1 MNQFKPASSTEKS
14 FFSEEPM
21 FLYDYKSLQIID
33 VNSCALDKYGFT
45 KNELLDKKI
54 TELGSRISVEAD
66 RKSGS
71 DLIDPQSVWNHLK
84 KDGSQFTVQLTT
96 HLFSYEG
103 KPVKLAIAH
112 DIGDK
117 LDQLKNNPYLFP
129 RIETRS
135 GNFPL
140 AIIEWDG
147 ELRVREWSGKAKEIF
162 GWGSAEV
169 LNRNLFEIGII
180 PDSIK
185 DATLENIRKL
195 TGDKLSFF
203 TTESEHLTKDGSTIY
218 CLWHNSAVY
227 DEFGQLMSV
236 YSIVY
241 DISANK
247 EAESKLIES
256 EQRFRV
262 LTEAS
267 LVGVYMVQDMM
278 FRYVN
283 PRFCDILGYT
293 EEELLNKKD
302 PMDLI
307 HKDDAKK
314 LMQLREKWF
323 NSEIDSFELD
333 FRAIAKSGRIIE
345 VRVFGSRILIIN
357 KAAVIGVVLDQTTQM
372 EAISN
377 FKESVESYRD
387 LFDSIGDAIYIQD
400 ETGKFMEVNQ
410 GAVEMYGYD
419 KGYFPGKNPA
429 DLSAPGKVDLEQ
441 TKELFEKAL
450 KGEPQRFEWWG
461 KRKNGE
467 IFPKEIRLTPG
478 KYFGQDVV
486 IAVARDVTE
495 QFEQQTELRHN
506 EILFRQLFQNA
517 PIGIAMLDEHKDIHM
532 INHGFEEIFGFKEEE
547 IKGLAIDQVIVPD
560 DKIQEASELSHS
572 KTTFEVSSRRKTK
585 DGSLIDVVIYG
596 VPVLIDGK
604 TKAIYGIYVD
614 ITDRKHAE
622 EQVLA
627 SLKEKEVLLAEIHHR
642 VKNNLAVITGLL
654 ELQSYN
660 TVNDDARRALKDSQF
675 RINSMALIHEKLYQS
690 ENLSQIS
697 FDVYINE
704 LAQFITK
711 SQTPEGKKIGIEVD
725 ADPVYVVITQ
735 AIPCGLL
742 LNELITNAMK
752 HAFNGKDEGKIH
764 IKFSK
769 DNGTLRL
776 LVEDTGVGLPDK
788 FEEMK
793 TKSLGMTL
801 IRTLSKQLDAE
812 MATQTSKGKGTKF
825 EFTFDY
831 EEA

>member
-1 MNQFKPASSTEKS
+1 MNQFKPASSIEKS

-33 VNSCALDKYGFT
+33 VNICALYKYGYT
-45 KNELLDKKI
+45 KDELLEKKI

-112 DIGDK
+112 DISDK

-147 ELRVREWSGKAKEIF
+147 ELRVRECSGKAKEIF

-169 LNRNLFEIGII
+169 LNRNLSEIGII
-180 PDSIK
+180 PNSIK

-203 TTESEHLTKDGSTIY
+203 TTESEYLTKDGSTIY

-236 YSIVY
+236 YSIFY
-241 DISANK
+241 DISDNK

-307 HKDDAKK
+307 LKDDAKK

-345 VRVFGSRILIIN
+345 VRVFGSRILIKN

-441 TKELFEKAL
+441 AKELFEKAL

-506 EILFRQLFQNA
+506 EILFRKLFQNA

-547 IKGLAIDQVIVPD
+547 I
-560 DKIQEASELSHS
+560 
-572 KTTFEVSSRRKTK
+572 
-585 DGSLIDVVIYG
+585 
-596 VPVLIDGK
+596 
-604 TKAIYGIYVD
+604 
-614 ITDRKHAE
+614 
-622 EQVLA
+622 
-627 SLKEKEVLLAEIHHR
+627 
-642 VKNNLAVITGLL
+642 
-654 ELQSYN
+654 
-660 TVNDDARRALKDSQF
+660 
-675 RINSMALIHEKLYQS
+675 
-690 ENLSQIS
+690 
-697 FDVYINE
+697 
-704 LAQFITK
+704 
-711 SQTPEGKKIGIEVD
+711 
-725 ADPVYVVITQ
+725 
-735 AIPCGLL
+735 
-742 LNELITNAMK
+742 
-752 HAFNGKDEGKIH
+752 
-764 IKFSK
+764 
-769 DNGTLRL
+769 
-776 LVEDTGVGLPDK
+776 
-788 FEEMK
+788 
-793 TKSLGMTL
+793 
-801 IRTLSKQLDAE
+801 
-812 MATQTSKGKGTKF
+812 
-825 EFTFDY
+825 
-831 EEA
+831 